1 MHGDH
6 RTISVNVDASFFLT
20 RAVLPHMRKQGY
32 GRIIHIASYTFEE
45 PELGLGVYDA
55 SKAAIIGLVHAASVE
70 AGLGVTVNAV
80 MPELIRMD
88 QVWNAGVLPPSV

>member
-1 MHGDH
+1 MLGDH
-6 RTISVNVDASFFLT
+6 RTISVNVDASFLT

-32 GRIIHIASYTFEE
+32 GRIIHTASYTSEE
-45 PELGLGVYDA
+45 PEVGLGVYEA

-80 MPELIRMD
+80 MPGLIRMD